1 MIAIQNTVVSRDVI
15 DKQFVCDLE
24 KCKGACCIAG
34 VSGAP
39 LSEDELPVIDRVFD
53 KIEPYLTERGKAA
66 IEKQGRYLIDGDG
79 EYVTPLINEVEECA
93 YTIYDNK
100 GIAGCSFEKAFHEG
114 KINWRKPISC
124 HLYPIRITKYKDYDA
139 VNYEKWSVCKAACK
153 LGDSLQVP
161 VYKFL
166 KDSLIRKYGNEWYL
180 ELCKVA
186 EQLNSKATTSKI

>member
-1 MIAIQNTVVSRDVI
+1 MIAIKNTLVSRDVI

-39 LSEDELPVIDRVFD
+39 LDESELSIIDDIYD
-53 KIEPYLTERGKAA
+53 KVEPYLTARGKAA
-66 IEKQGRYLIDGDG
+66 IEKQGRYLVDTDG

-93 YTIYDNK
+93 YTIFDEK
-100 GIAGCSFEKAFHEG
+100 GIAKCSIEKAYLDG
-114 KINWRKPISC
+114 KIKWRKPVSC
-124 HLYPIRITKYKDYDA
+124 HLYPVRITKFKDYDA

-153 LGDSLQVP
+153 LGESLQVP

-166 KDSLIRKYGNEWYL
+166 KDSLIRKYGNDWYD
-180 ELCKVA
+180 ELSQIA
-186 EQLNSKATTSKI
+186 EQLNSGAEVAK